1 MEFLEELLVS
11 AIQKGK
17 VRIGLRARMRKVER
31 LVEKESVQALY
42 RIKKMIEDDFLSDV
56 ECFEKIE
63 EIVNIFEELGMTCGS
78 RHDFG

>member
-42 RIKKMIEDDFLSDV
+42 RIKKMIE
-56 ECFEKIE
+56 EKE
-63 EIVNIFEELGMTCGS
+63 KKRLG
-78 RHDFG
+78 